1 MSKYKIN
8 PSPKRGVF
16 RAYDIRGIVD
26 DGIDENILY
35 TVALALASK
44 IKKTGNLSVAVGR
57 DGRISSPRLCDALIM
72 GLLDSGCDVVY
83 VGEVPSPAL
92 YFATH
97 QLDVGSGLML
107 TGSHNPKN
115 YNGLKMVVAG
125 KSLTEAEILDLYDTI
140 TKNKFS
146 FDRVGKLSDFDILSL
161 YRTEIKSRV
170 NLKKPLKVVIDCG
183 NGVAGNIAPDVFTD
197 LGCDLVNLYCDVDGN
212 FPNHHPNPSVAEN
225 LTDLIA
231 AVKLHDADIGLA
243 FDGDADRLGVVTNTG
258 KIIWP
263 DRLMMLYSKDLLS
276 RDPGAKIVFDVK
288 CSSFLSDVVAKF
300 GGKPILWRT
309 GHSVLKAKMI
319 EEEAALAGEM
329 SGHIFFRENW
339 YGFDDGIYSGARLL
353 QILSASEKSI
363 DEIFLDFPEGKNTPE
378 ILIPIEDSKKFIF
391 MERLLSEA
399 KFTNASI
406 NKIDGLRVTF
416 SHGWGLV
423 RASNTTPSLTLR
435 FESSTETGMLEIQNE
450 ICDLLLNVD
459 PELDL
464 STIKGYAG
472 A

>member
-1 MSKYKIN
+1 VNKYKIN
-8 PSPKRGVF
+8 AAPNSSIF
-16 RAYDIRGIVD
+16 RAYDIRGIVG
-26 DGIDENILY
+26 DGIDENVLY
-35 TVALALASK
+35 TIGLALAVK
-44 IKKTGNLSVAVGR
+44 IKKTENLRVAVGR
-57 DGRISSPRLCDALIM
+57 DGRISSPKLCDALIT
-72 GLLDSGCDVVY
+72 GLLDSGCDVVD

-97 QLDVGSGLML
+97 HLDVGSGLML

-115 YNGLKMVVAG
+115 YNGLKMTVGG
-125 KSLTEAEILDLYDTI
+125 KTLTEAEILDLYAAI
-140 TKNKFS
+140 IKSKFQLGK
-146 FDRVGKLSDFDILSL
+146 VGKLTAFDILL
-161 YRTEIKSRV
+161 PYREEIKNRV
-170 NLKKPLKVVIDCG
+170 NLKRPLKVVIDCG
-183 NGVAGNIAPDVFTD
+183 NGVAGNIAPDVFAD
-197 LGCDLVNLYCDVDGN
+197 LGCDLIKLYCDVDGN

-231 AVKLHDADIGLA
+231 AVKLHDADVGLA
-243 FDGDADRLGVVTNTG
+243 FDGDADRLGVVTNLG

-276 RDPGAKIVFDVK
+276 RDPGAKVVFDVK
-288 CSSFLSDVVAKF
+288 CSSFLSDVVTKF

-353 QILSASEKSI
+353 QILSLSDKSI
-363 DEIFLDFPEGKNTPE
+363 HDIFLDLPEGKNTPE
-378 ILIPIEDSKKFIF
+378 ILIPIADSEKFVF
-391 MERLLSEA
+391 MEQLLNKA
-399 KFTNASI
+399 QFKDASI

-423 RASNTTPSLTLR
+423 RASNTTPALTLR
-435 FESSTETGMLEIQNE
+435 FESSTELGMLDIQSE
-450 ICDLLLNVD
+450 ICDLLLDVD
-459 PELDL
+459 PKLDL
-464 STIKGYAG
+464 SAIEGYAR